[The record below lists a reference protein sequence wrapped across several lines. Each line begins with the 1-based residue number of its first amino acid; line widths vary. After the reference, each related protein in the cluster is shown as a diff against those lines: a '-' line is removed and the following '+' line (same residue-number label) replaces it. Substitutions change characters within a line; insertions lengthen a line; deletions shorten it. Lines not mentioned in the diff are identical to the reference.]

1 MRPMLYGELGIRV
14 VHVGV
19 RGEGVVNTLHAVINY
34 AASSPKVELKCMS
47 MCMCTL

>member
-14 VHVGV
+14 VGV

-34 AASSPKVELKCMS
+34 AASSSNVELKCMS